1 MVSLLKDKNID
12 QVGSGPNRSIFMQDS
27 VDRVGDSTK
36 TIAMMDRSRMP
47 RRESQTMLFVV
58 IGYR

>member
-27 VDRVGDSTK
+27 VDGVGDSTK